1 MILIFQSLMERC
13 LSEGN
18 FHGTLDNNVSK
29 EGNKKPWVTLLTGC
43 NGIRKTAS
51 IYQSWF
57 STLLEE
63 ALEPPSTTSD
73 KGDCSDFPHGCNS
86 FFRQLDHMIAT
97 LANQECQS
105 SRSLTGDAMSNSKE
119 EKYHNQ

>member
-51 IYQSWF
+51 IYQS
-57 STLLEE
+57 
-63 ALEPPSTTSD
+63 
-73 KGDCSDFPHGCNS
+73 
-86 FFRQLDHMIAT
+86 
-97 LANQECQS
+97 
-105 SRSLTGDAMSNSKE
+105 
-119 EKYHNQ
+119 